1 MNALHH
7 DLVYALLPEYRRE
20 LDEKLIAARHGG
32 SRASRRPVLTALNR
46 LTTRRSRRTFQ

>member
-7 DLVYALLPEYRRE
+7 DLVYPLLPGYRRE
-20 LDEKLIAARHGG
+20 LDEKLIAARRG
-32 SRASRRPVLTALNR
+32 SPRASRRPLFAALRR